1 MNLTQVTPNATL
13 NAPNTIVPWSNMPP
27 GRFSYLSGQVSM
39 LTTRGDGLL
48 STAQSAQLVGVKPS
62 TIRSWRHRGWLA
74 TQGLDE
80 RGNPMHTREAVR
92 ATDRLVREN
101 GLRTPV
107 GDPRRLRGRGRRRAA

>member
-1 MNLTQVTPNATL
+1 LTAGQANATL
-13 NAPNTIVPWSNMPP
+13 NAPNTTVPWGNMPA
-27 GRFSYLSGQVSM
+27 GRFSCASGQVSL

-48 STAQSAQLVGVKPS
+48 STAQSAQLVGVSPA

-80 RGNPMHTREAVR
+80 RGHPLHTREAVR
-92 ATDRLVREN
+92 AAERQVREN

-107 GDPRRLRGRGRRRAA
+107 GDPRRLRGRSRVSSAA